1 MRKSRDELREI
12 CSAGLNL
19 LYCGM
24 ESGADSVLK
33 MVNKGVTAKEP
44 ITAGIRSFKHIRVV
58 FEPITPGMV

>member
-1 MRKSRDELREI
+1 MNCRKYAVQASTSCIL
-12 CSAGLNL
+12 
-19 LYCGM
+19 GM